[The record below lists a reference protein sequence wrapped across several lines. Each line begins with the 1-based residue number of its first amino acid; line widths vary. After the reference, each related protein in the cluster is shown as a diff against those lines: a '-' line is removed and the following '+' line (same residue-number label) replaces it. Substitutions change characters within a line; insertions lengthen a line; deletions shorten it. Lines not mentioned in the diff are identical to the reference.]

1 MILAGDIGGTNTRLG
16 LFEGSRDRPILS
28 VEKTYPSGAH
38 SSLEAIVRAFLEE
51 QPVTIRYASFG
62 IAGPVFDNR
71 CRATNLPWEL
81 DGDRIASTFNMGS
94 VSLIND
100 LVANAYGTAVLD
112 SNDLETFNR
121 GDPETRGN
129 EAIISPG
136 TGLGQAGI
144 YWDGSARHP
153 FPSEGGHSD
162 FAPRNDIEW
171 ELLGYLRN
179 RYGRVSYERV
189 LSGPGLLNTFRFLR
203 DTGRGDQPEWLAE
216 EMDGADPAAVI
227 ARAAFSGRSPLC
239 AQTVDLF
246 IKILGAEAG
255 NLALK
260 VLAVGGVWIG
270 GGIMA
275 RWLAQCCE
283 ATEGISSFLPRQGLF
298 MQAFT
303 DKGRFKPLMEKIP
316 VRVILNDKTALL
328 GAASHAFELEN
339 GLPSSR

>member
-16 LFEGSRDRPILS
+16 LFEGTGDRPILAL
-28 VEKTYPSGAH
+28 EKTYPSGSH
-38 SSLEAIVRAFLEE
+38 SSLEAIVRRFLEE
-51 QPVTIRYASFG
+51 HPVSIRTASFG
-62 IAGPVFDNR
+62 IAGPVLDNR

-81 DGDRIASTFNMGS
+81 DGDHIASTFGMGS
-94 VSLIND
+94 ATLIND
-100 LVANAYGTAVLD
+100 LVANAYGIPALD
-112 SNDLETFNR
+112 SDDLATFNR
-121 GDPETRGN
+121 GEVDPRGN

-136 TGLGQAGI
+136 TGLGQAGVF
-144 YWDGSARHP
+144 WDGGQRHP

-162 FAPRNDIEW
+162 FAARNDIEW

-189 LSGPGLLNTFRFLR
+189 LSGPGLLNIFRFLR
-203 DTGRGDQPEWLAE
+203 DTGRGEQPEWLTE
-216 EMDGADPAAVI
+216 EMERADPAAVI

-239 AQTVDLF
+239 ATTVDLF

-260 VLAVGGVWIG
+260 VMAVGGVWIG

-275 RWLAQCCE
+275 RWLAQCSE
-283 ATEGISSFLPRQGLF
+283 VTAGISSFLPRQELF
-298 MQAFT
+298 MEAFT

-316 VRVILNDKTALL
+316 VRVILNDKRALL
-328 GAASHAFELEN
+328 GAARHAFELEKS
-339 GLPSSR
+339 GS